1 MVADPKWMRWMVADP
16 VDGGLVGADDP
27 CEGTLLE
34 DIEVALL
41 QLQTTEAWN
50 CHMLRRL
57 RA

>member
-1 MVADPKWMRWMVADP
+1 MRRMVADP

-34 DIEVALL
+34 DIEDALL
-41 QLQTTEAWN
+41 QLQTTEVWS

-57 RA
+57 R